1 MGYFHFLLLQ
11 EQGLIHLKEDA
22 GIKATKNDIVSNP
35 YNLDI
40 IEMNAEIIASVKDDA
55 AFAIINGNYAITAGL
70 KVSDALAIED
80 SKGLAAE
87 AYGNVLAVKEGNEN
101 SPKIK
106 ALYEALTSA
115 SVKEYINN
123 TYSGSVVALF

>member
-1 MGYFHFLLLQ
+1 
-11 EQGLIHLKEDA
+11 
-22 GIKATKNDIVSNP
+22 
-35 YNLDI
+35 
-40 IEMNAEIIASVKDDA
+40 MNAEIIASVKDDA